1 MRTARAARLYVFF
14 IQPIKFSVLRRL
26 SLPLSL
32 LKTSLTFRYSELRLI
47 DIGSLKDSF
56 PLTITD
62 LKKNVFKA
70 TQQGV
75 KTLQEMW
82 IPSCVKLISDR
93 RDEIEVCMPDVEVI
107 AVKPEGALCSNVFLV

>member
-1 MRTARAARLYVFF
+1 MRLV
-14 IQPIKFSVLRRL
+14 
-26 SLPLSL
+26 
-32 LKTSLTFRYSELRLI
+32 
-47 DIGSLKDSF
+47 DIGSLKDAF

-75 KTLQEMW
+75 KILQEMW

-107 AVKPEGALCSNVFLV
+107 LSSQGSMAELKVALAPMSSLCNYSTSVKISQENNAQIAFLNPWVPKIFSWGGISP